1 MRRMNWT
8 RSLWIG
14 AALLLTGSTANADG
28 VHIALVGATNVV
40 AGQDFEIQLA
50 VTQPG
55 TPFNGYDA
63 TIAWDPAE
71 LTFVAAS
78 PIALQEGTYMTSA
91 CGTTFHW
98 FQQAATSVQISHVI
112 WCAGM
117 RLTGPGELYR
127 LQFRATGSRGTTHVT
142 IAANEFYAAGYT
154 VPTASAASATI
165 VIGSPT
171 DVATTAASLKLDAAP
186 NPFQPLTT
194 LLLQAPESGRQVIL
208 VHDVAGRL
216 VRNLDRGSYAAGPR
230 RVSWDGRDNDG
241 LRLASGT
248 YWITLQAGDSQ
259 VTKRV
264 VLVR

>member
-1 MRRMNWT
+1 V
-8 RSLWIG
+8 LLIG
-14 AALLLTGSTANADG
+14 SNANADG
-28 VHIALVGATNVV
+28 VHIALVGTTNVV
-40 AGQDFEIQLA
+40 PGQDFEIELK
-50 VTQPG
+50 VTEPG

-63 TIAWDPAE
+63 TIAWDPSE

-78 PIALQEGTYMTSA
+78 PIALQEGSYMTSA

-98 FQQAATSVQISHVI
+98 FQQTATSVQISHVI

-127 LQFRATGSRGTTHVT
+127 LRFRATGPLGATHVT
-142 IAANEFYAAGYT
+142 IASNEFYAAGYT

-171 DVATTAASLKLDAAP
+171 DATTNAASLQLEAVP
-186 NPFQPLTT
+186 NPFQPMTT
-194 LLLQAPESGRQVIL
+194 LVLQAPASGQQRIV

-230 RVSWDGRDNDG
+230 HVRWDGRDDHG
-241 LRLASGT
+241 FQLAAGT
-248 YWITLQAGDSQ
+248 YWITLQAGASN

-264 VLVR
+264 VLLR